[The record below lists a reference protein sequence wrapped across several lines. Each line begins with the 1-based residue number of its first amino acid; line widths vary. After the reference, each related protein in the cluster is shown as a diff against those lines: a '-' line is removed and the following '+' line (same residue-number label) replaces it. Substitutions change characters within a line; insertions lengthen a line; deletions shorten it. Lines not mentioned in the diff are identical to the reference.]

1 VKSFDPDEETPYVE
15 SDPETGIDLD
25 GDLVS
30 IDAER
35 ALTLLDAITRDLP
48 GGGENREGQRDMVR
62 SVAFAFSKRRH
73 HLIEAGTGVGKSLAY
88 LVPAVLA
95 GHRVVV
101 ATATK
106 NLQDQLAKKDAP
118 QVAAHVR
125 GVHVAVLKGKQNYL
139 CLNRAQSL
147 GGGAQL
153 SFDDGADVPR
163 GVADQMRR
171 ILRWGNDTTTGDLD
185 ELPFEV
191 DARARRAVSVTPQE
205 CLQRSKCPQGQNCF
219 AELAKD
225 RANESSILIV
235 NAHLYASHLA
245 SGAMLLPQHEYVVF
259 DEAHEIL
266 DIFATLLGTSLN
278 AARLRALATV
288 SRALLSNDDRT
299 TADELLS
306 SADRFAPMLLAQYE
320 RGELKGL
327 DEACR
332 AELARTN
339 ELVTKIVERLRDLP
353 TSSPDAEFRKV
364 RALGPAIHLANDLAR
379 VNNVKDSELLYLSR
393 RDREIDIEIS
403 LVDVGPRLR
412 DELWGNV
419 TAVLTSATIPD
430 TLAKNLG
437 LDDAVSEHFD
447 SPFDYREHGLL
458 YVPENFPARND
469 PTAEAA
475 IIDELVALIEAAG
488 GRTLALFTNRSVMQR
503 VADAVAPRLS
513 TEVLV
518 QGSLSRQKL
527 IEEFRHSHEASL
539 FAVTSFWQ
547 GIDVPGHSL
556 SLVTID
562 RLPFSVPNDPLAEA
576 RRERSDRPFYEVD
589 LPRAT
594 MLLAQGV
601 GRLIRT
607 KDDRGVVA
615 VLDTRLAT
623 SSYRTTM
630 FKKLPPMRRTRNR
643 DEVHAFLRELK
654 ETSLD
659 ALVTEP
665 VEDVV
670 ALLPSGLDADS

>member
-1 VKSFDPDEETPYVE
+1 VKSFDPDEEIPYVDAE
-15 SDPETGIDLD
+15 PDKGVQIDD
-25 GDLVS
+25 DLVS

-35 ALTLLDAITRDLP
+35 ALELLDAITRDLP
-48 GGGENREGQRDMVR
+48 GGGEDREGQREMVR
-62 SVAFAFSKRRH
+62 AVASSFSRRRH

-88 LVPAVLA
+88 LVPSVLA
-95 GHRVVV
+95 GKRVVV

-118 QVAAHVR
+118 QVAGHTK

-153 SFDDGADVPR
+153 SLDDGTDMPR

-171 ILRWGNDTTTGDLD
+171 ILRWSNDTTTGDLD

-245 SGAMLLPQHEYVVF
+245 SGSMLLPPHEFVVF

-278 AARLRALATV
+278 AARLRALATA
-288 SRALLSNDDRT
+288 SRNMLSADERT
-299 TADELLS
+299 AADELLS
-306 SADRFAPMLLAQYE
+306 SADRFAALLLAQYE
-320 RGELKGL
+320 RNELKGL
-327 DEACR
+327 DGACR
-332 AELARTN
+332 TELARTN
-339 ELVTKIVERLRDLP
+339 ELVTRIVERLRDVP

-437 LDDAVSEHFD
+437 LDDATSEHFD

-458 YVPENFPARND
+458 YVPEDFPERND
-469 PTAEAA
+469 PKAEAA
-475 IIDELVALIEAAG
+475 IIEELVALIEAAG

-527 IEEFRHSHEASL
+527 IEEFRRSDEASL

-562 RLPFSVPNDPLAEA
+562 RLPFAVPNDPLAEA
-576 RRERSDRPFYEVD
+576 RRERSDRPFYDVD

-623 SSYRTTM
+623 SSYRSVM
-630 FKKLPPMRRTRNR
+630 FKKLPPMRRTRTR
-643 DEVHAFLRELK
+643 AEVLAFLRELK
-654 ETSLD
+654 DLQATRTVVDQET
-659 ALVTEP
+659 P
-665 VEDVV
+665 
-670 ALLPSGLDADS
+670 

>member
-1 VKSFDPDEETPYVE
+1 MKSFDPDDEIVDVE
-15 SDPETGIDLD
+15 VDGSDGIQLD
-25 GDLVS
+25 DDV
-30 IDAER
+30 IAVDAER
-35 ALTLLDAITRDLP
+35 ALALLDAITHDLP
-48 GGGENREGQRDMVR
+48 GGGETRDGQREMVR
-62 SVAFAFSKRRH
+62 AVASAISRRRH
-73 HLIEAGTGVGKSLAY
+73 HVIEAGTGVGKSLAY
-88 LVPAVLA
+88 LVPAVMA
-95 GHRVVV
+95 GERVVI

-118 QVAAHVR
+118 QVAEHVK
-125 GVHVAVLKGKQNYL
+125 GVRVSVLKGKQNYL

-147 GGGAQL
+147 GAGAQL
-153 SFDDGADVPR
+153 SLDDGTDVPK

-171 ILRWGNDTTTGDLD
+171 ILRWSNDTTTGDLD

-191 DARARRAVSVTPQE
+191 DSRARRSLSVTPQE
-205 CLQRSKCPQGQNCF
+205 CLGRTRCPQGANCF

-245 SGAMLLPQHEYVVF
+245 SGSMLLPPHEFVVF

-278 AARLRALATV
+278 AARLRALAMGAR
-288 SRALLSNDDRT
+288 SLLGDDLKAR
-299 TADELLS
+299 ADELLS
-306 SADRFAPMLLAQYE
+306 SADRLASTLLAQYE
-320 RGELKGL
+320 RNELKGL
-327 DEACR
+327 DETCEL
-332 AELARTN
+332 ELARAN
-339 ELVTKIVERLRDLP
+339 ELVTSLVEGLRGLE

-364 RALGPAIHLANDLAR
+364 RALGPAIHLANDLER
-379 VNNVKDSELLYLSR
+379 VNKVKAGELLFLSR
-393 RDREIDIEIS
+393 RDREIDVEIS

-412 DELWGNV
+412 DDLWGNV

-430 TLAKNLG
+430 TLPKNLG
-437 LDDAVSEHFD
+437 LDDCVVDHFE
-447 SPFDYREHGLL
+447 SPFDYPNHGLL
-458 YVPENFPARND
+458 YVPENFPERNS
-469 PTAEAA
+469 PEAEAA
-475 IIDELVALIEAAG
+475 IIEELVELITAAN

-503 VADAVAPRLS
+503 VAEAAGPRLD

-518 QGSLSRQKL
+518 QGTLSRAKL
-527 IEEFRHSHEASL
+527 IDEFRRSDEASL

-576 RRERSDRPFYEVD
+576 RRERSDHPFFEVD

-623 SSYRTTM
+623 ARYRSAM
-630 FKKLPPMRRTRNR
+630 FKKLPPMRRTR
-643 DEVHAFLRELK
+643 DKTQVHEFLK
-654 ETSLD
+654 ELR
-659 ALVTEP
+659 A
-665 VEDVV
+665 
-670 ALLPSGLDADS
+670 

>member
-1 VKSFDPDEETPYVE
+1 MKSFDPDDEIIDVE
-15 SDPETGIDLD
+15 VDGSDGIQLD
-25 GDLVS
+25 DDV
-30 IDAER
+30 IAVDAER
-35 ALTLLDAITRDLP
+35 ALALLDAITHDLP
-48 GGGENREGQRDMVR
+48 GGGETRDGQREMVR
-62 SVAFAFSKRRH
+62 AVASAISRRRH
-73 HLIEAGTGVGKSLAY
+73 HVIEAGTGVGKSLAY
-88 LVPAVLA
+88 LVPAVMA
-95 GHRVVV
+95 GERVVI

-118 QVAAHVR
+118 QVAEHVK
-125 GVHVAVLKGKQNYL
+125 GVRVSVLKGKQNYL

-147 GGGAQL
+147 GAGAQL
-153 SFDDGADVPR
+153 SLDDGTDVPK

-171 ILRWGNDTTTGDLD
+171 ILRWSNDTTTGDLD

-191 DARARRAVSVTPQE
+191 DSRARRSLSVTPQE
-205 CLQRSKCPQGQNCF
+205 CLGRTRCPQGANCF

-245 SGAMLLPQHEYVVF
+245 SGSMLLPPHEFVVF

-278 AARLRALATV
+278 AARLRALAMGAR
-288 SRALLSNDDRT
+288 SLLGDDLKAR
-299 TADELLS
+299 ADELLS
-306 SADRFAPMLLAQYE
+306 SADRLASTLLAQYE
-320 RGELKGL
+320 RNELKGL
-327 DEACR
+327 DETCEL
-332 AELARTN
+332 ELARAN
-339 ELVTKIVERLRDLP
+339 ELVTSLVEGLRGLE

-364 RALGPAIHLANDLAR
+364 RALGPAIHLANDLER
-379 VNNVKDSELLYLSR
+379 VNKVKDGELLFLSR
-393 RDREIDIEIS
+393 RDREIDVEIS

-412 DELWGNV
+412 DDLWGNV

-430 TLAKNLG
+430 TLPKNLG
-437 LDDAVSEHFD
+437 LDDCVVDHFE
-447 SPFDYREHGLL
+447 SPFDYPNHGLL
-458 YVPENFPARND
+458 YVPENFPERNS
-469 PTAEAA
+469 PEAEAA
-475 IIDELVALIEAAG
+475 IIEELVELITAAN

-503 VADAVAPRLS
+503 VAEAAGPQLD

-518 QGSLSRQKL
+518 QGTLSRAKL
-527 IEEFRHSHEASL
+527 IDEFRRSDEASL

-576 RRERSDRPFYEVD
+576 RRERSDHPFFEVD

-623 SSYRTTM
+623 ARYRSAM
-630 FKKLPPMRRTRNR
+630 FKKLPPMRRTR
-643 DEVHAFLRELK
+643 DKTQVHEFLK
-654 ETSLD
+654 ELR
-659 ALVTEP
+659 A
-665 VEDVV
+665 
-670 ALLPSGLDADS
+670 